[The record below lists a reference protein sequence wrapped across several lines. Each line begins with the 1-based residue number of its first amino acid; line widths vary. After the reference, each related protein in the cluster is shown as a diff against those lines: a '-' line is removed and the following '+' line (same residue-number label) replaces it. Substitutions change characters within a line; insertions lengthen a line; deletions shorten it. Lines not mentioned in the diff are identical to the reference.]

1 MVDEKNK
8 AAIMLGKLGGAA
20 RSVAKVE
27 AAKANGAKGGRPFRV
42 ELVEEYR
49 AVLVEV
55 LKKDLARL
63 ERFRDDDPVWSDRL
77 WQKSIDECNELCR
90 KFSHQS
96 LHVDLKKTD
105 VIHLVQLLSERI
117 ALEERAA
124 SKSHS
129 SRALD
134 DMLARYHAV
143 AQYLDSFVSPPAPAQ
158 PSILAHYLKEARG
171 RF

>member
-27 AAKANGAKGGRPFRV
+27 AAKANGAKGGRPLRV

-55 LKKDLARL
+55 LKKDLVRL
-63 ERFRDDDPVWSDRL
+63 DRNRDDDPAWSDRL

-105 VIHLVQLLSERI
+105 VIHLVQLLAERI
-117 ALEERAA
+117 ALEEKAGNKTY
-124 SKSHS
+124 SN
-129 SRALD
+129 RALD
-134 DMLARYHAV
+134 EMLTRLHTV
-143 AQYLDSFVSPPAPAQ
+143 AEYLDSFVSPHPQ
-158 PSILAHYLKEARG
+158 PSILAHYLKESRG
-171 RF
+171 RFY